1 MKRRSTPALVAWSV
15 VGLIAGHQATY
26 LAVYRDPAQAG
37 SVLAATGHDWLWLAP
52 IVLLSAALTAL
63 VVGFRGTDPVRSFRW
78 RFAFLTAIQ
87 VVTFTILE
95 IAERGASG
103 IDLVALVD
111 GGGHVILAVGAIIQ
125 TGVALLLAWGS
136 HAVER
141 IAAAFAR
148 TRPFRPRRRPAPL
161 RRQCLVVRPAAGAP
175 SGASAPRAPPA
186 FA

>member
-1 MKRRSTPALVAWSV
+1 
-15 VGLIAGHQATY
+15 
-26 LAVYRDPAQAG
+26 
-37 SVLAATGHDWLWLAP
+37 
-52 IVLLSAALTAL
+52 
-63 VVGFRGTDPVRSFRW
+63 
-78 RFAFLTAIQ
+78 
-87 VVTFTILE
+87 VTFTILE

-161 RRQCLVVRPAAGAP
+161 RRPCLVVRPAAGAP